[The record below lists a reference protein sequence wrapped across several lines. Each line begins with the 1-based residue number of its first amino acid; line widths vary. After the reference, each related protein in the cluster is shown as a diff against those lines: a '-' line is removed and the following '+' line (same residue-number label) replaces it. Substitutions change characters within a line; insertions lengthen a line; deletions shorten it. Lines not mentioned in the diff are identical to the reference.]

1 MSSCCSMATDA
12 REPCLIVLHS
22 HSQAAGFQGSDA
34 NGRRCSEQCNTNAR
48 RGWTG
53 SEGSSLTVGFQHAA
67 FGFFVFFFFFICH
80 RSTEER
86 EEPPAGRSEPV
97 ASFHLKASVYISV
110 AC

>member
-67 FGFFVFFFFFICH
+67 FGFSGFFSSLFVTVLQKSARSPLLAGLSLLPRFI
-80 RSTEER
+80 
-86 EEPPAGRSEPV
+86 
-97 ASFHLKASVYISV
+97 
-110 AC
+110 